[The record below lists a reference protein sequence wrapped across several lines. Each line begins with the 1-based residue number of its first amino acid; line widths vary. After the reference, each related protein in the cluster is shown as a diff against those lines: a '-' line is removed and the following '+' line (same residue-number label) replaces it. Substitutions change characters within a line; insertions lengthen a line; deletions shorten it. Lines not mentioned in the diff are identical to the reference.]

1 VRGGQAGATIG
12 LSQLGKGVARVVLD
26 IRLALA
32 SLIMALAVAAWA
44 YGVYCYVQMVRHRRP
59 GVSGFTVIWPRQR
72 LTATGAEYRRRALW
86 SYAAVIA
93 LLVSA
98 LLLVR
103 LPAGT

>member
-1 VRGGQAGATIG
+1 M
-12 LSQLGKGVARVVLD
+12 LD

-59 GVSGFTVIWPRQR
+59 GVSGLTVIWPRER

-86 SYAAVIA
+86 SYGAVVA
-93 LLVSA
+93 LLVSVF
-98 LLLVR
+98 LLTH
-103 LPAGT
+103 LPGS